1 MRMDRILTGVIE
13 FVGDAPDFVWRWLVT
28 SGVRLL
34 LIVTLFFVGSYAV
47 HALAAKL
54 GRLLEGPSPFPER
67 QKRAE
72 TLSGIVRGVAMT
84 LLIVVSAML
93 VLQELGVA
101 LSPVLAT
108 AGIGGLAIAFGAQS
122 LVRDVVAG
130 FFILLEDQIRVGD
143 VVEVEGQGGL
153 VESVGLRILTLRGLD
168 GSVHII
174 PNGTIQKVK
183 NMTKGFSYAL
193 LDVGV
198 SYREDIDEVIDV
210 LTQVAAGLRDD
221 PEFGPDIIEDP
232 EVLGVDDLADSAVV
246 IKMRLKTQPIKQW
259 GVAREMRRR
268 IKKAFDA
275 RGFEIPFPRRTVH
288 INGPTT

>member
-1 MRMDRILTGVIE
+1 
-13 FVGDAPDFVWRWLVT
+13 
-28 SGVRLL
+28 
-34 LIVTLFFVGSYAV
+34 
-47 HALAAKL
+47 
-54 GRLLEGPSPFPER
+54 
-67 QKRAE
+67 
-72 TLSGIVRGVAMT
+72 MT

-122 LVRDVVAG
+122 LVRDVVTG

-143 VVEVEGQGGL
+143 VVEVEGQGGQ

-168 GSVHII
+168 GSVYII
-174 PNGTIQKVK
+174 PNGTIRKVK

-198 SYREDIDEVIDV
+198 SYREDIDQVIDV
-210 LTQVAAGLRDD
+210 LTQVAAELRDD
-221 PEFGPDIIEDP
+221 PEFGGDILEDP
-232 EVLGVDDLADSAVV
+232 EMLGVDDLADSAVV

-259 GVAREMRRR
+259 RVAREMRRR

-275 RGFEIPFPRRTVH
+275 RGFEIPFPHRTVH
-288 INGPTT
+288 ISGPAA

>member
-1 MRMDRILTGVIE
+1 MDRILTGVIE